1 MDARLRPKVIL
12 AYKSLVTE
20 LTALFYLAAWLAV
33 LGLAFTYGMNL
44 AITADMTVVRS
55 SSQTCCQ
62 LLICSFAIV
71 CQRLDSRKLWA
82 GCCCAS
88 QLDIVCLDSP
98 LCCQCISL

>member
-1 MDARLRPKVIL
+1 MNARFRPKVIL

-55 SSQTCCQ
+55 SSQTCSVSTE
-62 LLICSFAIV
+62 LLN
-71 CQRLDSRKLWA
+71 RDSMSAPR
-82 GCCCAS
+82 
-88 QLDIVCLDSP
+88 
-98 LCCQCISL
+98 